1 MRHALT
7 SLPRGAIAAAM
18 LVLTGCAVHEPRT
31 NVQMPM
37 PASWAE
43 ADGASIAQA
52 AVSQDWWRGFGS
64 TSLEALVQEALL
76 GSSDLRIAAE
86 RVRQA
91 DIALQSAGT
100 AQLPGVSASAGSSG
114 AHREGSGT
122 SKSTSLSLSVSY
134 EVDLWGR
141 IAADIDAARAQA
153 DATRLDME
161 TARITLTASVAT
173 TYFQLLAQRERMEI
187 ARHSLATA
195 ERVLKVV
202 QSKARNGVA
211 TPLEV
216 SQQTTTVLQQRTAL
230 VPLQEQ
236 QRQTATALALL
247 LGRTAVSFHAGD
259 GETLQQMR
267 IPVAEPGLPSQ
278 LLARRPDLKAAEAR
292 LAGADADVAA
302 ARAALLPSFS
312 LSASGGVGS
321 AALLSL
327 AGGTGSVSLAAS
339 LAQTLFDGGR
349 RNLQID
355 LARSQREVLV
365 ETYAGA
371 VRQALKEVQDGLGN
385 ADSAHRQE
393 IMQGEVVEQAQ
404 RSLDL
409 AERRYREGV
418 DTLLT
423 VLEAQRT
430 LFTAQDSL
438 VQLRQSRLTAAVDL
452 YRVLGGGWSAQP
464 APPQAGPA

>member
-1 MRHALT
+1 MPLPAAWAAGEST
-7 SLPRGAIAAAM
+7 SAAS
-18 LVLTGCAVHEPRT
+18 
-31 NVQMPM
+31 
-37 PASWAE
+37 AS
-43 ADGASIAQA
+43 
-52 AVSQDWWRGFGS
+52 VSQEWWRAFGS
-64 TSLEALVQEALL
+64 AQLQALVGEALD
-76 GSSDLRIAAE
+76 GSSDLRTAAE

-91 DIALQSAGT
+91 DIALQSAGA

-114 AHREGSGT
+114 NRREGAST
-122 SKSTSLSLSVSY
+122 AKSTSLSLNVSY

-141 IAADIDAARAQA
+141 IAADVDSARAQA
-153 DATRLDME
+153 AATRLDLE

-173 TYFQLLAQRERMEI
+173 TYFQLLAQRERVEI
-187 ARHSLATA
+187 ARNNLAIA
-195 ERVLKVV
+195 ERVLSVV
-202 QSKARNGVA
+202 QSRARNGVA

-230 VPLQEQ
+230 VPLEEQ
-236 QRQTATALALL
+236 QRQTVTALALL
-247 LGRTAVSFHAGD
+247 LGRQPIGFNAGE
-259 GETLQQMR
+259 GEALLQMQA
-267 IPVAEPGLPSQ
+267 PSVTPGLPSE
-278 LLARRPDLKAAEAR
+278 LLVRRPDLQAAETR
-292 LAGADADVAA
+292 LAGADANVAA

-312 LSASGGVGS
+312 LSAAGGVGS

-349 RNLQID
+349 KDLQID
-355 LARSQREVLV
+355 LARSQRQVLI
-365 ETYAGA
+365 ENYASA

-385 ADSAHRQE
+385 ADTARRQE
-393 IMQGEVVEQAQ
+393 VTQSEVIAQAQ

-409 AERRYREGV
+409 SERRYREGV

-438 VQLRQSRLTAAVDL
+438 AQIRQSRLTSAVDL
-452 YRVLGGGWSAQP
+452 YRVLGGGWSAG
-464 APPQAGPA
+464 ADVPQTDPV